1 MLLFFMGR
9 IPVPH
14 SNPAMKERGKKTEGA
29 DAKGGG
35 KAGVVKERVEG
46 RLDCMIVYCL

>member
-9 IPVPH
+9 SWFCH
-14 SNPAMKERGKKTEGA
+14 RYPAMKERGKKQ
-29 DAKGGG
+29 KGRTQKEVV

>member
-9 IPVPH
+9 SWFCH
-14 SNPAMKERGKKTEGA
+14 RYPAMKERGKKTEGA

-35 KAGVVKERVEG
+35 KSRGGERKS
-46 RLDCMIVYCL
+46 RR

>member
-14 SNPAMKERGKKTEGA
+14 SNPAMKERGKKQ
-29 DAKGGG
+29 KGRTQ
-35 KAGVVKERVEG
+35 KEVVKQG
-46 RLDCMIVYCL
+46 W

>member
-35 KAGVVKERVEG
+35 KSRGGERKS
-46 RLDCMIVYCL
+46 RR